1 MEHTKPHLSDE
12 ISKLKMDI
20 MGLSETRRPG
30 SGEIS
35 SRGFTYYWFGMSNR
49 ARLKGVAIGVSSKL
63 QPSVVEII
71 PVDERI
77 M

>member
-1 MEHTKPHLSDE
+1 
-12 ISKLKMDI
+12 MDI
-20 MGLSETRRPG
+20 VGLSETRRPG

-35 SRGFTYYWFGMSNR
+35 SRGFTYYWSGMNNG
-49 ARLKGVAIGVSSKL
+49 ARLKEIAIGVYSRL

-77 M
+77 MQ